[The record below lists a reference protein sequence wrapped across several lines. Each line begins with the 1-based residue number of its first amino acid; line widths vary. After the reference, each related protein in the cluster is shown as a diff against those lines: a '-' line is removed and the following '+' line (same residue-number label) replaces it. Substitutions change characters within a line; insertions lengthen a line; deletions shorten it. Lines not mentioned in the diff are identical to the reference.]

1 MHWKQER
8 RKLRAEWVERQK
20 QRIAELEQKFAEMQK
35 RFEENVA
42 RVVDAVKERELR
54 RATRKN
60 RPAQNAGCARRG
72 QGRAEPPPWC
82 RRFRNRKKIWA

>member
-1 MHWKQER
+1 MQRQMVDERHALEQER

-54 RATRKN
+54 
-60 RPAQNAGCARRG
+60 AQLEKTARRKMQDVRG
-72 QGRAEPPPWC
+72 EA
-82 RRFRNRKKIWA
+82 RKS